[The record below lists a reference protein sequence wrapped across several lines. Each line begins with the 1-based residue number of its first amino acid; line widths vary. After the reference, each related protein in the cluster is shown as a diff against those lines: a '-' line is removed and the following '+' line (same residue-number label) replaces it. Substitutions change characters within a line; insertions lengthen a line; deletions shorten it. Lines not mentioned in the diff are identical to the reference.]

1 MGNDWGSM
9 LAGGLTQ
16 EGFSEEGTLGA
27 EPALG
32 GPGGGCLRWW
42 EREEPA
48 PRPGDGLGWSK
59 TKVKPEWL
67 GRVSEGKV
75 GEDVCG
81 GIGRHQTE
89 LGFIPR
95 GRGILRRRFR
105 LGWGQQAESPCSHSG
120 KRPSRFG
127 SVEGSGELDG
137 FGVDFGG
144 RADRTCC
151 RTGVW

>member
-75 GEDVCG
+75 GEDVWG
-81 GIGRHQTE
+81 HRQASDGAGVYSSWARHPQE
-89 LGFIPR
+89 KIQAGLGTA
-95 GRGILRRRFR
+95 G
-105 LGWGQQAESPCSHSG
+105 
-120 KRPSRFG
+120 
-127 SVEGSGELDG
+127 
-137 FGVDFGG
+137 
-144 RADRTCC
+144 
-151 RTGVW
+151 